1 MTSTGFPSHNHNS
14 RFFTVDQI
22 AQPANVTIDGSEYTL
37 DSLSA
42 EAREQ
47 IARISAADRRLQE
60 IQVDFVMVQTA
71 RAAFAEKL
79 KTLLPA

>member
-1 MTSTGFPSHNHNS
+1 MEQLSQPST
-14 RFFTVDQI
+14 I
-22 AQPANVTIDGSEYTL
+22 TIDGREFSL

-60 IQVDFVMVQTA
+60 LQVDFVIAQTA
-71 RAAFAEKL
+71 RASFAEKL
-79 KTLLPA
+79 KTLLPD